1 MPDAR
6 HPSPPIWTRKSPVSS
21 RQGTFVETEGDV
33 TGLAPNPLSRRT
45 DPRSR
50 EPGGGRM
57 PGARHPRPDR
67 HARTSSLTETGDARR
82 DRGRRHRSRADSP
95 VSAHRSPVSR
105 TRGGRMP
112 GTTGAHEP
120 LTRRDR
126 GCPSKPRATPSVS
139 RRTPCLGT
147 QIPGLANPGP
157 CGCQAPGI
165 PIPTGA
171 RPRSLAE
178 TGDFR
183 RDRGRRHRSR
193 REPPVSARRSP
204 VSHTQ
209 GRVDARHPASPSRP
223 ARRSPDSGV
232 TDGRRSACRD
242 RRRRAR
248 ERVNA
253 GCGRVCRASSPAA
266 GRGESDP
273 WPVASHRGAR
283 S

>member
-1 MPDAR
+1 
-6 HPSPPIWTRKSPVSS
+6 
-21 RQGTFVETEGDV
+21 
-33 TGLAPNPLSRRT
+33 
-45 DPRSR
+45 
-50 EPGGGRM
+50 M

-82 DRGRRHRSRADSP
+82 DRGRRHRSRAESP

-120 LTRRDR
+120 LTHRDR

-171 RPRSLAE
+171 HEPL
-178 TGDFR
+178 TR
-183 RDRGRRHRSR
+183 RDTG
-193 REPPVSARRSP
+193 PPSKPRATSP
-204 VSHTQ
+204 VSTGTPCLGAQILGLAHPGPCGCRAPGIPVPTGAQEPCLVTHT
-209 GRVDARHPASPSRP
+209 
-223 ARRSPDSGV
+223 PDSGV
-232 TDGRRSACRD
+232 TDGRRSACRN